1 MKSRY
6 DWSNYNKKRNI
17 EAIKIDKYNSK
28 KIIHYFEKGIYNHIR
43 DIYALSLLL
52 AKGKTNTQVLDYGG
66 NLISHCNLLNKINTK
81 KISFL
86 IYNPYINN
94 INKKLNFKY
103 KLSNNISDIKN
114 KKFNLIYFGSSL
126 QYISDINS
134 LIESKIISK
143 CNYVLITHT
152 PLSFKE
158 QKVVKKLRQSNHK
171 ELFQNIYSY
180 KFIYQKLLNKKFELI
195 FKSINHQKYSGIN
208 KKYKN
213 IFSVNLLFKKK

>member
-1 MKSRY
+1 MNSRY
-6 DWSNYNKKRNI
+6 DWLNYNKKRNI
-17 EAIKIDKYNSK
+17 EAIKIAKYNSK
-28 KIIHYFEKGIYNHIR
+28 KSIHYFEKGIYNHIR

-81 KISFL
+81 KIFFL

-143 CNYVLITHT
+143 SNYVLITHT

-158 QKVVKKLRQSNHK
+158 QKAIKKLRQSNHK

-180 KFIYQKLLNKKFELI
+180 KLIYQKLLNKKFELI
-195 FKSINHQKYSGIN
+195 FKSINRQKYSGIN

>member
-1 MKSRY
+1 MNSRY

-28 KIIHYFEKGIYNHIR
+28 KTIHYFEKGIYNHIR

-52 AKGKTNTQVLDYGG
+52 ARGKKITQVLDYGG
-66 NLISHCNLLNKINTK
+66 NLISHCNLLNKINIK
-81 KISFL
+81 KIFFL

-103 KLSNNISDIKN
+103 KLSNNISDIIN
-114 KKFNLIYFGSSL
+114 KKFNLIYLGSSL
-126 QYISDINS
+126 QYINDINN
-134 LIESKIISK
+134 LIKSKIISK
-143 CNYVLITHT
+143 SNYVLITHT
-152 PLSFKE
+152 PLLFKE
-158 QKVVKKLRQSNHK
+158 QKAVKKLRQSNHK

-180 KFIYQKLLNKKFELI
+180 KLIYQKLLNKKFKLI
-195 FKSINHQKYSGIN
+195 FKSINHQKYSGIK